1 MSAPAAGPQRR
12 SAPTIRQ
19 VAERAGVSPATVSR
33 VLSGNRP
40 VTEEI
45 RSRVQRA
52 IKELDY
58 VVNEQARSLS
68 GTSTKTVAILLDH
81 LTSPFHNRVAS
92 GIEQEAA
99 EQGRMCL
106 VSTTGGDPARELA
119 LIEML
124 RARSTEAVVLIG
136 GASDTAEYRSRIARV
151 ARLLDASGS
160 RLVLVGRPAPA
171 AGLPVS
177 IVEYDNEGGAYA
189 AIGYLLSMGHTR
201 IGYLGPDTAFTTVA
215 ARIDGYRR
223 ALDSHGIAMDPA
235 LIYTTP
241 PGVESR
247 SIGYNRMR
255 ALLDDA
261 ETDTDADGTPP
272 RLPFTALFC
281 YDDLV
286 AAGAMAALRERG
298 VSVPG
303 DVSVVGYNDEPTAL
317 DVVPALTT
325 VHIPHVDLG
334 RAAIRLVLSRGNPE
348 SVTLGE
354 HLTVATYLVIRETVR
369 RL

>member
-1 MSAPAAGPQRR
+1 M
-12 SAPTIRQ
+12 
-19 VAERAGVSPATVSR
+19 
-33 VLSGNRP
+33 
-40 VTEEI
+40 
-45 RSRVQRA
+45 QRA

-92 GIEQEAA
+92 GVEQEAA

-106 VSTTGGDPARELA
+106 ISTTGGDPARELA

-124 RARSTEAVVLIG
+124 RARNTEAVVLIG
-136 GASDTAEYRSRIARV
+136 GVFDTPEYRSRIGRV

-160 RLVLVGRPAPA
+160 RLVLAGRPAPTP
-171 AGLPVS
+171 GLPVS

-189 AIGYLLSMGHTR
+189 AISYLLSMGHTR
-201 IGYLGPDTAFTTVA
+201 IAYLGPIPRSPPSPPGSTATDVPWT
-215 ARIDGYRR
+215 
-223 ALDSHGIAMDPA
+223 HGIAKDPA
-235 LIYTTP
+235 LLFTTP
-241 PGVESR
+241 AGVESR
-247 SIGYNRMR
+247 NLGYGAMR
-255 ALLDDA
+255 TLLDQGV
-261 ETDTDADGTPP
+261 ESGSP

-298 VSVPG
+298 VSVPE

-325 VHIPHVDLG
+325 VHISHIDLG
-334 RAAIRLVLSRGNPE
+334 RAALRLVLNHGNPQT
-348 SVTLGE
+348 VTLGD
-354 HLTVATYLVIRETVR
+354 HISIATYLVIRDTVR

>member
-1 MSAPAAGPQRR
+1 
-12 SAPTIRQ
+12 
-19 VAERAGVSPATVSR
+19 
-33 VLSGNRP
+33 
-40 VTEEI
+40 
-45 RSRVQRA
+45 
-52 IKELDY
+52 
-58 VVNEQARSLS
+58 
-68 GTSTKTVAILLDH
+68 VAILLDH

-92 GIEQEAA
+92 GVEQEAA

-106 VSTTGGDPARELA
+106 ISTTGGDPARELA

-124 RARSTEAVVLIG
+124 RARNTEAVVLIG
-136 GASDTAEYRSRIARV
+136 GVFDTPEYRSRIGRV

-160 RLVLVGRPAPA
+160 RLVLAGRPAPTP
-171 AGLPVS
+171 GLPVS

-189 AIGYLLSMGHTR
+189 AISYLLSMGHTR
-201 IGYLGPDTAFTTVA
+201 IAYLGPDTAFTTVA

-223 ALDSHGIAMDPA
+223 ALDSHGVAIDPE
-235 LIYTTP
+235 LVFTTP
-241 PGVESR
+241 AGVESR
-247 SIGYNRMR
+247 NLGYGAMR
-255 ALLDDA
+255 NLLDQGV
-261 ETDTDADGTPP
+261 ESGSP

-325 VHIPHVDLG
+325 VHISHIDLG
-334 RAAIRLVLSRGNPE
+334 RAALRLVLNHGNPQT
-348 SVTLGE
+348 VTLGD
-354 HLTVATYLVIRETVR
+354 HISIATYLVIRDTVR

>member
-1 MSAPAAGPQRR
+1 MSVPAASQRR

-45 RSRVQRA
+45 RARVRRA

-92 GIEQEAA
+92 GVEQEAA

-106 VSTTGGDPARELA
+106 ISTTGGDPARELA

-124 RARSTEAVVLIG
+124 RARNTEAVVLIG
-136 GASDTAEYRSRIARV
+136 GVFDTPEYRSRIGRV

-160 RLVLVGRPAPA
+160 RLVLAGRPAPTP
-171 AGLPVS
+171 GLPVS

-189 AIGYLLSMGHTR
+189 AISYLLSMGHTR
-201 IGYLGPDTAFTTVA
+201 IAYLGPDTAFTTVA

-223 ALDSHGIAMDPA
+223 ALDSHGVAIDPE
-235 LIYTTP
+235 LVFTTP
-241 PGVESR
+241 TGVESR
-247 SIGYNRMR
+247 NLGYGAMR
-255 ALLDDA
+255 NLLDQGV
-261 ETDTDADGTPP
+261 ESGSP

-325 VHIPHVDLG
+325 VHISHIDLG
-334 RAAIRLVLSRGNPE
+334 RAALRLVLNHGNPQT
-348 SVTLGE
+348 VTLGD
-354 HLTVATYLVIRETVR
+354 HISIATYLVIRDTVR